1 MRRISTQRFVSIG
14 LSVLAVVAFSRCQ
27 KNSDPYAT
35 FATDDEMTKNFEAN
49 RADFELLVGMAEAD
63 ANVMRIA
70 PDFTWLNNDANW
82 PPCDIK
88 SRVLPGTVG

>member
-1 MRRISTQRFVSIG
+1 M
-14 LSVLAVVAFSRCQ
+14 
-27 KNSDPYAT
+27 K
-35 FATDDEMTKNFEAN
+35 KNFEAN